1 VLTAYSS
8 NLAKLNGLRSA
19 RAPQIKKAT
28 VMLVPGHGTEHIAGY
43 MTSPNPLIGFQS
55 SYTFLEIPIIYVRNA
70 PAL

>member
-1 VLTAYSS
+1 
-8 NLAKLNGLRSA
+8 
-19 RAPQIKKAT
+19 
-28 VMLVPGHGTEHIAGY
+28 MLVPGHGTEHIAGY